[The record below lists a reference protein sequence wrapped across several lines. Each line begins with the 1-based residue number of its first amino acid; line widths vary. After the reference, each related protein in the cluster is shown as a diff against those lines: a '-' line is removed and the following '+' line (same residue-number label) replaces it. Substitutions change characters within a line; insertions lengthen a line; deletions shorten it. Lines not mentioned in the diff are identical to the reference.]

1 MEASSASTEV
11 GVGGRDALAFHLG
24 KQRTCYGVGLH
35 RHPCSMLTRERH
47 SLARGCKSQEF
58 RLPAVLRAVVVMRRL
73 HRS

>member
-47 SLARGCKSQEF
+47 ARVKSLDSQ
-58 RLPAVLRAVVVMRRL
+58 LSCVLWW
-73 HRS
+73 